1 MEQIERTAVLTKFAG
16 LWDVIWAP
24 LVVTGLVALGLLL
37 VHRPQI
43 RRREFFIVLF
53 SFALLGMVTGL
64 LAGFSRTPAMGAVL
78 PAVLS
83 LVGGLAIYVIGVA
96 KADQMLIGTCVI
108 ALSLNLLIGS
118 VWGALLR
125 DDSERAHKSANAGM
139 REALVE
145 VQVREFRRE
154 LGLPESP
161 PRQSL
166 KKDTE

>member
-1 MEQIERTAVLTKFAG
+1 MPVYIKILVLMEA
-16 LWDVIWAP
+16 LWLP
-24 LVVTGLVALGLLL
+24 LVITALVAAGLLL

-43 RRREFFIVLF
+43 SRRSFFIVIF

-64 LAGFSRTPAMGAVL
+64 LAGFSRTSAMGAVL
-78 PAVLS
+78 PAILS
-83 LVGGLAIYVIGVA
+83 LVGGLAIYIVSAGKV
-96 KADQMLIGTCVI
+96 DQVLVGTCVI

-118 VWGALLR
+118 TWGALLR
-125 DDSERAHKSANAGM
+125 SDFEGGEKSANAGM
-139 REALVE
+139 RDALVE